1 METTNLE
8 KNVYT
13 RNEIIE
19 ISQNMQR
26 FGGSFISAIGEALM
40 KADAEN
46 ERKLIEAFSDECER
60 YLQYSDRIIQIIK

>member
-1 METTNLE
+1 METTKLE

-13 RNEIIE
+13 RDQIIE

-26 FGGSFISAIGEALM
+26 YGGSFISAIGEALM

-46 ERKLIEAFSDECER
+46 ERKLINAFRDECER
-60 YLQYSDRIIQIIK
+60 YLQYSNH